1 MHTDAQRY
9 YGILGVDPAA
19 SDKAIRVAF
28 RRRAKQLHPDAPTGD
43 AAEFILL
50 KRAYDILSEPNQRAG
65 YDRDC
70 APAPQATPHRWTVP
84 PLPPMPPPRPIPRRR
99 GGVGF
104 TRYVIA
110 FIIMAAISLGG
121 IQAMISLTEAPPSI
135 RTRDQ
140 AGPSPGPSLG
150 PSRTAADTAP
160 NPEATT
166 VAPGSSKSGFW
177 DPTPAARKN

>member
-19 SDKAIRVAF
+19 SDKAIRGAF

-43 AAEFILL
+43 ASEFILL
-50 KRAYDILSEPNQRAG
+50 KRAYDVLSDSAQRAG
-65 YDRDC
+65 YDRAC
-70 APAPQATPHRWTVP
+70 QPAPHAAPHRWTVP
-84 PLPPMPPPRPIPRRR
+84 PLPPMPPSRPIPRRR
-99 GGVGF
+99 GGIGF
-104 TRYVIA
+104 ARYVIA

-140 AGPSPGPSLG
+140 TKSSLG
-150 PSRTAADTAP
+150 SSITAP
-160 NPEATT
+160 EPASSAETPA
-166 VAPGSSKSGFW
+166 APGSSKSGFW